1 MHEGLT
7 PVPIGP
13 DAAELDAA
21 ELDAAELDAAELD
34 AAERDEWKR
43 VLRADFDRW
52 LESLDDVPESEDVE
66 GDVGDAPD
74 LYSFYEQ
81 LAAATTEARKSNR
94 RTAEAY
100 SQWSNTLSGFD
111 GELRLLREQLAKQPV
126 SGDDSLPRSWCLAFI
141 EITDRMHR
149 LAAAFTTPP
158 RRAWFGGDARW
169 RAAWETQRQGYD
181 IFMTHTDALVLQ
193 AGLTRIEVLHA
204 PFDPARMSAIVA
216 EPDARWPKNT
226 VIEEIAPGYLW
237 RGELLRVAHVKVSTG
252 ERP

>member
-1 MHEGLT
+1 MYEELT

-13 DAAELDAA
+13 DAAERDAAERDAA
-21 ELDAAELDAAELD
+21 EL
-34 AAERDEWKR
+34 DEWKR

-52 LESLDDVPESEDVE
+52 LESLDDVPDSEDAN
-66 GDVGDAPD
+66 GDVGDVPD

-81 LAAATTEARKSNR
+81 LAASTTEARKSNR

-111 GELRLLREQLAKQPV
+111 SELRLLREQLAKQPV
-126 SGDDSLPRSWCLAFI
+126 ARDDTLPRSWCLAFI

-149 LAAAFTTPP
+149 LAAAFANSP
-158 RRAWFGGDARW
+158 RPSWIGGDARW

-181 IFMTHTDALVLQ
+181 IFMAHTDALVLQ

-204 PFDPARMSAIVA
+204 PFDPAKMSAVVA
-216 EPDARWPKNT
+216 EYDARWPKNT
-226 VIEEIAPGYLW
+226 VIEEITPGYLW